1 MKGSSRNLPEIF
13 NFSSYHCWN
22 LMWHGRNH
30 CVTFSV
36 HILHFFFY
44 YSMVSF
50 LIFETM
56 LISNI
61 FTFFFSCPTVL
72 MPYNI
77 FKLLTQYF
85 YLAPCVFIPFHF
97 IGFSLFHGHTFQLL
111 CTFSMI
117 QKTYYHSVAKYVSS
131 MKFYFF
137 LISFFTS
144 FSCFIFLLHIPP
156 L

>member
-1 MKGSSRNLPEIF
+1 
-13 NFSSYHCWN
+13 
-22 LMWHGRNH
+22 MWHGRKH

-36 HILHFFFY
+36 HILHFFFN

-85 YLAPCVFIPFHF
+85 YLAPCVFISFHF
-97 IGFSLFHGHTFQLL
+97 IGFSLFHGHTFQL

>member
-1 MKGSSRNLPEIF
+1 
-13 NFSSYHCWN
+13 
-22 LMWHGRNH
+22 MWHGRKH

-44 YSMVSF
+44 YSMDSF

-97 IGFSLFHGHTFQLL
+97 IGFSLFHGHTFQL

>member
-1 MKGSSRNLPEIF
+1 
-13 NFSSYHCWN
+13 
-22 LMWHGRNH
+22 MWHGRKH

-44 YSMVSF
+44 YSMDSF
-50 LIFETM
+50 LIFETV

-97 IGFSLFHGHTFQLL
+97 IGFSLFHGHTFQL